1 MDDQQFRRVLDFF
14 GLSWQGYR
22 KVRKGVKKRLARYM
36 QGQGFRGME
45 SLLAS
50 LERDPERRAAVE
62 KLLSVSISRFFRDR
76 DLWRAI
82 KEFVFPAL
90 IEGENR
96 KIRVWSA
103 GCARGEEIYSFRI
116 LWEEWARERDQLP
129 ELELWATDMNP
140 QILDKARG
148 GVFSSSSLKEL
159 GEEWRFEYF
168 RPLQATFWA
177 ISDSLKIEVWWK
189 VHNLLTDDPPNKEF
203 QIIFLRNNLLTYY
216 RDELRIPA
224 LVKLTEALSPG
235 GFLMIGSH
243 EKLPKDFT
251 KIKSTTFH
259 PGIFQKPE
267 SVRLS

>member
-1 MDDQQFRRVLDFF
+1 MDDQQFRRILDFF
-14 GLSWQGYR
+14 GLSWKGYR
-22 KVRKGVKKRLARYM
+22 RVRKSVKRRLVRYL
-36 QGQGFRGME
+36 QDRGFRGTEPFLFALGME
-45 SLLAS
+45 WGHRV
-50 LERDPERRAAVE
+50 EVE

-82 KEFVFPAL
+82 EEFVFPAL

-96 KIRVWSA
+96 KIKVWSA

-140 QILDKARG
+140 QILDKAQG

-159 GEEWRFEYF
+159 GEEWRFRYF

-177 ISDSLKIEVWWK
+177 ISDSLKIEVRWK

-224 LVKLTEALSPG
+224 LVKLTKALSPG

>member
-1 MDDQQFRRVLDFF
+1 MDDQQFRRLLDFL
-14 GLSWQGYR
+14 GLSWKGYR
-22 KVRKGVKKRLARYM
+22 RVRKSVKRRLARHL
-36 QGQGFRGME
+36 QDRGFRGME
-45 SLLAS
+45 PFLSALGTDW
-50 LERDPERRAAVE
+50 RHRAEVE

-82 KEFVFPAL
+82 EEFVFPEL
-90 IEGENR
+90 IEGENQ

-103 GCARGEEIYSFRI
+103 GCARGEEIYSLRI

-140 QILDKARG
+140 EILDKARG

-159 GEEWRFEYF
+159 GEEWRFRYF
-168 RPLQATFWA
+168 RPQKASFWA
-177 ISDSLKIEVWWK
+177 ISDSLKIEVRWK
-189 VHNLLTDDPPNKEF
+189 VHNLLTDDPPHKEF

-251 KIKSTTFH
+251 EIESTTFH